1 MARQVVHLPTSTS
14 LTTGTEQNKRREDQG
29 DSGGTRIDSNVVV
42 QPQGSLDRLDHP
54 GQDQKSIQRRKTKAT
69 LHRKT
74 RGTSNRSKR
83 PVKIPL
89 DQETKDLIDNDIR
102 KSTKKLYRLR
112 QDTFRRYCRDIGCE
126 PETAPQNVVLNFL
139 GILISTLDY
148 SYQSVAG
155 FRSAISEMHK
165 GWKGD
170 TVRDTRNVH
179 RIMKAMFLRR
189 PQRPKYSDTWNPET
203 WLRYLATLGPSSAL
217 SLIQLSEKLT
227 ALIALE
233 TISRLMR
240 KKISHNQIF
249 LRSSSLAMID
259 PDPTFKD
266 NDIIFKLTG
275 LEKQTRID
283 EPGKSLKYL

>member
-1 MARQVVHLPTSTS
+1 M
-14 LTTGTEQNKRREDQG
+14 
-29 DSGGTRIDSNVVV
+29 I
-42 QPQGSLDRLDHP
+42 
-54 GQDQKSIQRRKTKAT
+54 
-69 LHRKT
+69 
-74 RGTSNRSKR
+74 
-83 PVKIPL
+83 
-89 DQETKDLIDNDIR
+89 
-102 KSTKKLYRLR
+102 
-112 QDTFRRYCRDIGCE
+112 
-126 PETAPQNVVLNFL
+126 LNFL
-139 GILISTLDY
+139 SILISTLDY

-155 FRSAISEMHK
+155 FRSAISKMHK
-165 GWKGD
+165 GWNGD
-170 TVRDTRNVH
+170 TVGDTRNVH

-189 PQRPKYSDTWNPET
+189 PPRPKYSDTWNPET

-240 KKISHNQIF
+240 KEDITYQIF
-249 LRSSSLAMID
+249 LRSSNLAMID

-283 EPGKSLKYL
+283 EPGKSLRYL

>member
-1 MARQVVHLPTSTS
+1 M
-14 LTTGTEQNKRREDQG
+14 
-29 DSGGTRIDSNVVV
+29 I
-42 QPQGSLDRLDHP
+42 
-54 GQDQKSIQRRKTKAT
+54 
-69 LHRKT
+69 
-74 RGTSNRSKR
+74 
-83 PVKIPL
+83 
-89 DQETKDLIDNDIR
+89 
-102 KSTKKLYRLR
+102 
-112 QDTFRRYCRDIGCE
+112 
-126 PETAPQNVVLNFL
+126 LNFL
-139 GILISTLDY
+139 SILISTLDY

-165 GWKGD
+165 RWKRD

-179 RIMKAMFLRR
+179 RIMKAMLLRR
-189 PQRPKYSDTWNPET
+189 PPRPKYSDTWNPET
-203 WLRYLATLGPSSAL
+203 LLRYLATLGPSSAL

-240 KKISHNQIF
+240 KEDITYQIF
-249 LRSSSLAMID
+249 LRSSNLAMID